1 METRDQAEALLHGA
15 EKAIE
20 DLGDKADEAD
30 LPNLIFNLVFEF
42 NVFSEF
48 NKCEII
54 VGTTENQVT

>member
-1 METRDQAEALLHGA
+1 MVSIIGMLNLFSNDFCTS
-15 EKAIE
+15 
-20 DLGDKADEAD
+20 GDKADEAD